1 MVLDGRLFH
10 VIWSIKVRARHELSA
25 GKMRFAWAIPNT
37 NVFIAQTPFYRGAG
51 LLGDLFYDLATI
63 VAVNESYIAT

>member
-1 MVLDGRLFH
+1 
-10 VIWSIKVRARHELSA
+10 
-25 GKMRFAWAIPNT
+25 MRFAWAIPNT